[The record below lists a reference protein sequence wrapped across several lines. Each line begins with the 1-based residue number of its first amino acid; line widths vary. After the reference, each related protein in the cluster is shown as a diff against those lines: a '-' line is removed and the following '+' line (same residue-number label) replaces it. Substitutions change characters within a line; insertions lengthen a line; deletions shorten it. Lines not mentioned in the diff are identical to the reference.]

1 MGLKTFQV
9 NLSEEDVKKIDG
21 LKNKTERSR
30 SFLIRKAILLL
41 LKECED
47 NKNFEVL
54 NKFNK

>member
-47 NKNFEVL
+47 NKNFGDV
-54 NKFNK
+54 K